1 MIEKLISYI
10 AYIQSFSKVFSLG
23 RPHEMSQ
30 EEMDSATAEAEVLLV
45 EEDERARRPARDT
58 MSVMQA
64 TGVLSDADIQ
74 CLKDSFPVLAEFSD
88 DFLRSTPRGD
98 LMKIQ
103 STAHKLKESERVKDA
118 DDKLAAN
125 KAAMATKFTKL
136 LEGKDNRSSSLHQG
150 RFLGGAGCSS
160 TRLWLTARSMM
171 DKSGFPAIGNYDMG
185 SVGMAGHV
193 SARGWVEVHNPQS
206 SRLSIKMFSIGNC
219 SSRAGS
225 RSDSVKES
233 HADDTL
239 EIGEFKL
246 ALRAMRLAVHFTMP
260 WNFSIEALEGFFLL
274 SNFCSTDLANVE
286 RKGQLLT
293 VFTDYILT
301 QNAERWRDSEPF
313 LTTGELK
320 TAWGSFFQ
328 SRPQSAISK
337 QPKKP
342 QAKPGNPANDVR
354 KSLNICFAYNYGTCK
369 NTANDCT
376 TLRGTKLRH
385 ICDFTPDAAKPAI
398 VCGKDHPKKGN
409 H

>member
-1 MIEKLISYI
+1 MP
-10 AYIQSFSKVFSLG
+10 G
-23 RPHEMSQ
+23 EMSQ
-30 EEMDSATAEAEVLLV
+30 DDLDSATAEADVLL
-45 EEDERARRPARDT
+45 EEEGERARRPARDP
-58 MSVMQA
+58 VGIMQSSNA
-64 TGVLSDADIQ
+64 LSNADIQ
-74 CLKDSFPVLAEFSD
+74 CLKDSFPILADFSD
-88 DFLRSTPRGD
+88 DFIRNTPRGD

-103 STAHKLKESERVKDA
+103 STAYKLKESERIKDA

-125 KAAMATKFTKL
+125 KAAMATKFCKL
-136 LEGKDNRSSSLHQG
+136 PEGKDNRCTSLHMG
-150 RFLGGAGCSS
+150 RFLGGAGCST
-160 TRLWLTARSMM
+160 TRMWLTARSMA
-171 DKSGFPAIGNYDMG
+171 DKSGYPAIGNYDMG

-225 RSDSVKES
+225 RSDTVKDS

-260 WNFSIEALEGFFLL
+260 WNFSVEALEGFFLL
-274 SNFCSTDLANVE
+274 SNFCSTDLANVDK
-286 RKGQLLT
+286 KGQILT
-293 VFTDYILT
+293 VFTDYVLT

-337 QPKKP
+337 QKKAP
-342 QAKPGNPANDVR
+342 TKPGNPATDVR
-354 KSLNICFAYNYGTCK
+354 KSLNICFAYNSGSCK
-369 NTANDCT
+369 NSATDCT
-376 TLRGTKLRH
+376 TIRGTKLRH
-385 ICDFTPDAAKPAI
+385 ICDFNPDASKPAI